1 MTGEITMKS
10 LKLDA
15 TLDNLSNVLLFVD
28 EQLEAAD
35 CGIRTQ
41 MSIDVAVEELYVN
54 IARYAYT
61 PEIGE
66 AEILVDIK
74 DDPKACE
81 VTFIDSGIP
90 YNPLEKEDPD
100 VNLPAD
106 ERAIGGLGI
115 FMVKKS
121 MDEMRYEY
129 KDGHNV
135 LTIRKAF

>member
-10 LKLDA
+10 LKLVA

-81 VTFIDSGIP
+81 ITFIDSGIP

>member
-66 AEILVDIK
+66 AEILVEIK

>member
-90 YNPLEKEDPD
+90 FNPLEKEDPD

-121 MDEMRYEY
+121 MDDMRYEY
-129 KDGHNV
+129 KDGHNI
-135 LTIRKAF
+135 LTIRKAL